1 IKFYYFCTAYL
12 ISDILKNH
20 FYKHLPGKF
29 KLSWRDYYT
38 GENLFMVRVACFI
51 FLLLNLVIRLLY
63 LIFPISLTKA
73 DNFPEFNMSNWVFI
87 ASGIVFLI
95 ISNIL
100 VEDYRKKKKATAIMA
115 LFVFTFSLFIIS
127 CGMFS
132 SFIATSDPR
141 NSLTLYLISL
151 TVVGVLCIFEF
162 YETIILLISIELLF
176 TMMLMLSHADATEML
191 YNQLVSFIL
200 LGGFYL
206 ISRYFFS
213 SKANYFRQ
221 LNEINEKNHEI
232 ERGSELKSQL
242 LGMVAHDLRNPI
254 AAIESVAMLME
265 MDDIEPD
272 TQENL
277 GFIKVSCVKARTII
291 EDLLETAR
299 NENMIEFVTHK
310 TELNKFIIDIVDV
323 WKIQD
328 DTKNIELT
336 SHISPAY
343 AMINH
348 EKFQRVLD
356 NLINNAFKFSKE
368 NSLVEIFLDNRG
380 PNTIIEIKDNGIGI
394 PTGKLPIIFDPFTKA
409 GRNGLKGE
417 QSTGLGLSIVKQ
429 IVEKHKGKI
438 EVESEEGKGSVF
450 RIELPVWD
458 N

>member
-1 IKFYYFCTAYL
+1 
-12 ISDILKNH
+12 
-20 FYKHLPGKF
+20 
-29 KLSWRDYYT
+29 
-38 GENLFMVRVACFI
+38 MVRVACFI
-51 FLLLNLVIRLLY
+51 FLLLNLIIRLLY
-63 LIFPISLTKA
+63 LIFPVSLTRA
-73 DNFPEFNMSNWVFI
+73 ENFPEFNMTNWVFI
-87 ASGIVFLI
+87 ASGIVFYI

-100 VEDYRKKKKATAIMA
+100 VEDYRKRKKSTAIMA
-115 LFVFTFSLFIIS
+115 LFVFIFSLFIIS
-127 CGMFS
+127 CGMYS
-132 SFIATSDPR
+132 SFIATGDPR

-151 TVVGVLCIFEF
+151 IIISVLCVFEF
-162 YETIILLISIELLF
+162 YETVILLVSVELLF
-176 TMMLMLSHADATEML
+176 TMMLMLNHTDPTEMV
-191 YNQLVSFIL
+191 YNQLVSLVL

-213 SKANYFRQ
+213 SKANYFLQ

-277 GFIKVSCVKARTII
+277 GFIKASCVKARTII

-299 NENMIEFVTHK
+299 NENMIEFVMHK
-310 TELNKFIIDIVDV
+310 TELNKFITDIVEM

-328 DTKNIELT
+328 STKNIELI

-368 NSLVEIFLDNRG
+368 NSVVEIFLDHKG
-380 PNTIIEIKDNGIGI
+380 PNTIIEVKDKGIGI
-394 PTGKLPIIFDPFTKA
+394 SPEKLPIIFDPFTKA
-409 GRNGLKGE
+409 GRSGLKGE

-429 IVEKHKGKI
+429 IIDKHKGKI
-438 EVESEEGKGSVF
+438 QAESEEGKGSVF
-450 RIELPVWD
+450 RIELPACD
-458 N
+458 E

>member
-1 IKFYYFCTAYL
+1 LETHYY
-12 ISDILKNH
+12 N
-20 FYKHLPGKF
+20 HLPGKF

-38 GENLFMVRVACFI
+38 GQNLFMVRVACFI
-51 FLLLNLVIRLLY
+51 FLLLNLIIRLLY
-63 LIFPISLTKA
+63 LIFPVSLTRA
-73 DNFPEFNMSNWVFI
+73 ENFPEFNMTNWVFI
-87 ASGIVFLI
+87 ASGIVFYI

-100 VEDYRKKKKATAIMA
+100 VEDYRKRKKSTAIMA
-115 LFVFTFSLFIIS
+115 LFVFIFSLFIIS
-127 CGMFS
+127 CGMYS
-132 SFIATSDPR
+132 SFIATGDPR

-151 TVVGVLCIFEF
+151 IIISVLCVFEF
-162 YETIILLISIELLF
+162 YETVILLVSVELLF
-176 TMMLMLSHADATEML
+176 TMMLMLNHTDPTEMV
-191 YNQLVSFIL
+191 YNQLVSLVL

-213 SKANYFRQ
+213 SKANYFLQ

-277 GFIKVSCVKARTII
+277 GFIKASCVKARTII

-299 NENMIEFVTHK
+299 NENMIEFVMHK
-310 TELNKFIIDIVDV
+310 TELNKFITDIVEM

-328 DTKNIELT
+328 STKNIELI

-368 NSLVEIFLDNRG
+368 NSVVEIFLDHKG
-380 PNTIIEIKDNGIGI
+380 PNTIIEVKDKGIGI
-394 PTGKLPIIFDPFTKA
+394 SPEKLPIIFDPFTKA
-409 GRNGLKGE
+409 GRSGLKGE

-429 IVEKHKGKI
+429 IIDKHKGKI
-438 EVESEEGKGSVF
+438 QAESEEGKGSVF
-450 RIELPVWD
+450 RIELPACD
-458 N
+458 E

>member
-1 IKFYYFCTAYL
+1 METHYY
-12 ISDILKNH
+12 N
-20 FYKHLPGKF
+20 HLPGKF

-38 GENLFMVRVACFI
+38 GQNLFMVRVACFI
-51 FLLLNLVIRLLY
+51 FLLLNLIIRLLY
-63 LIFPISLTKA
+63 LIFPVSLTRA
-73 DNFPEFNMSNWVFI
+73 ENFPEFNMTNWVFI
-87 ASGIVFLI
+87 ASGIVFYI

-100 VEDYRKKKKATAIMA
+100 VEDYRKRKKSTAIMA
-115 LFVFTFSLFIIS
+115 LFVFIFSLFIIS
-127 CGMFS
+127 CGMYS
-132 SFIATSDPR
+132 SFIATGDPR

-151 TVVGVLCIFEF
+151 IIISVLCVFEF
-162 YETIILLISIELLF
+162 YETVILLVSVELLF
-176 TMMLMLSHADATEML
+176 TMMLMLNHTDPTEMV
-191 YNQLVSFIL
+191 YNQLVSLVL

-213 SKANYFRQ
+213 SKANYFLQ

-277 GFIKVSCVKARTII
+277 GFIKASCVKARTII

-299 NENMIEFVTHK
+299 NENMIEFVMHK
-310 TELNKFIIDIVDV
+310 TELNKFITDIVEM

-328 DTKNIELT
+328 STKNIELI

-368 NSLVEIFLDNRG
+368 NSVVEIFLDHKG
-380 PNTIIEIKDNGIGI
+380 PNTIIEVKDKGIGI
-394 PTGKLPIIFDPFTKA
+394 SPEKLPIIFDPFTKA
-409 GRNGLKGE
+409 GRSGLKGE

-429 IVEKHKGKI
+429 IIDKHKGKI
-438 EVESEEGKGSVF
+438 QAESEEGKGSVF
-450 RIELPVWD
+450 RIELPACD
-458 N
+458 E

>member
-1 IKFYYFCTAYL
+1 
-12 ISDILKNH
+12 
-20 FYKHLPGKF
+20 
-29 KLSWRDYYT
+29 
-38 GENLFMVRVACFI
+38 
-51 FLLLNLVIRLLY
+51 
-63 LIFPISLTKA
+63 
-73 DNFPEFNMSNWVFI
+73 
-87 ASGIVFLI
+87 
-95 ISNIL
+95 
-100 VEDYRKKKKATAIMA
+100 
-115 LFVFTFSLFIIS
+115 
-127 CGMFS
+127 
-132 SFIATSDPR
+132 
-141 NSLTLYLISL
+141 
-151 TVVGVLCIFEF
+151 VLCVFEF
-162 YETIILLISIELLF
+162 YETVILLVSVELLF
-176 TMMLMLSHADATEML
+176 TMMLMLNHTDPTEMV
-191 YNQLVSFIL
+191 YNQLVSLVL

-213 SKANYFRQ
+213 SKANYFLQ

-277 GFIKVSCVKARTII
+277 GFIKASCVKARTII

-299 NENMIEFVTHK
+299 NENMIEFVMHK
-310 TELNKFIIDIVDV
+310 TELNKFITDIVEM

-328 DTKNIELT
+328 STKNIELI

-368 NSLVEIFLDNRG
+368 NSVVEIFLDHKG
-380 PNTIIEIKDNGIGI
+380 PNTIIEVKDKGIGI
-394 PTGKLPIIFDPFTKA
+394 SPEKLPIIFDPFTKA
-409 GRNGLKGE
+409 GRSGLKGE

-429 IVEKHKGKI
+429 IIDKHKGKI
-438 EVESEEGKGSVF
+438 QAESEEGKGSVF
-450 RIELPVWD
+450 RIELPACD
-458 N
+458 E

>member
-1 IKFYYFCTAYL
+1 LETNY
-12 ISDILKNH
+12 
-20 FYKHLPGKF
+20 YKHLPGKF
-29 KLSWRDYYT
+29 KTSWRNHYT
-38 GENLFMVRVACFI
+38 GQNLSMVRVACLV
-51 FLLLNLVIRLLY
+51 FLLLNLVLRLLY
-63 LIFPISLTKA
+63 LIIPINLTRA
-73 DNFPEFNMSNWVFI
+73 ENFPGFNISNWVFI
-87 ASGIVFLI
+87 ASGAVFYI
-95 ISNIL
+95 ISNL
-100 VEDYRKKKKATAIMA
+100 LAEEYRKRKKATAIMA
-115 LFVFTFSLFIIS
+115 LFVFVFSLFIIS

-132 SFIATSDPR
+132 SFVATGDPR
-141 NSLTLYLISL
+141 NSPTLYLIALAVIS
-151 TVVGVLCIFEF
+151 VLCVFEF
-162 YETIILLISIELLF
+162 YETIMLLISVEILF
-176 TMMLMLSHADATEML
+176 TMLLTLSHASPAEMV
-191 YNQLVSFIL
+191 YNQLVSMVL
-200 LGGFYL
+200 LGCFYL

-213 SKANYFRQ
+213 SKANYFLQ
-221 LNEINEKNHEI
+221 LNEINEKNQEI

-277 GFIKVSCVKARTII
+277 GFIKASCVKARTII

-299 NENMIEFVTHK
+299 NENIIEFVTHK
-310 TELNKFIIDIVDV
+310 TELNKIITDIVDV
-323 WKIQD
+323 WKKHE
-328 DTKNIELT
+328 DTKNIELI
-336 SHISPAY
+336 SYISPAY

-368 NSLVEIFLDNRG
+368 NSMVEIFLDNKG
-380 PNTIIEIKDNGIGI
+380 PDTIIEIKDNGIGI
-394 PTGKLPIIFDPFTKA
+394 PPGKLPIIFDPFTKA

-429 IVEKHKGKI
+429 IIEKHKGKI

-450 RIELPVWD
+450 RIALPAWD